1 MVAENL
7 PTGTAVGLLST
18 ADPDAANIFTYALV
32 GGVGSTDNASFAI
45 QGNQLVTATSFNFE
59 TQNTYSARVR
69 STDQGGL
76 STDKVFTITVTDA
89 NEAATTV
96 GLQNVTATVPE
107 STSTATRIKLADIAV
122 TDDALGTNALSL
134 LGTDAASFE
143 IDGASLYLKIGATLN
158 YEAKSS
164 YQVIVRAEDVSV
176 AEATPVSTTYSL
188 AITDV
193 VEPPAAPQI
202 ALPATIAVT
211 EDTTGPLAFSG
222 TPITDADS
230 PLTKT
235 ITARFAIADGAITA
249 SAVTG
254 ITIGGTATVRTL
266 TGTIAAINAYL
277 TASPARIAYTPAANN
292 TASRTLTVTAS
303 EAYGTTVL
311 TSSKAAMIA
320 IAPVNDAPT
329 TTVPASFT
337 VTEDV
342 RGNLV
347 WPSASTPFTDV
358 DSPSLTVTLSVVDGV
373 ITAAAGTGVT
383 LGGTPTA
390 LAFSGTATALN
401 AYFKTLGKISYT
413 AALNNT
419 ASRALTTTVSDGLL
433 SSSKTSTIAITAV
446 NDAPKILAA
455 AALSGAL
462 VGTPLEITY
471 ETLRSATGAADV
483 ESATP
488 GLAIQAVTVG
498 TVQKWN
504 GTKWVT
510 VSTASSSP
518 LAQRL
523 LLPGQKI
530 RWIPPI
536 GVTGTRAAFQVKAWD
551 GVAFSAATAQVSVT
565 LASSPSV

>member
-1 MVAENL
+1 
-7 PTGTAVGLLST
+7 
-18 ADPDAANIFTYALV
+18 
-32 GGVGSTDNASFAI
+32 
-45 QGNQLVTATSFNFE
+45 
-59 TQNTYSARVR
+59 
-69 STDQGGL
+69 
-76 STDKVFTITVTDA
+76 
-89 NEAATTV
+89 
-96 GLQNVTATVPE
+96 
-107 STSTATRIKLADIAV
+107 
-122 TDDALGTNALSL
+122 
-134 LGTDAASFE
+134 
-143 IDGASLYLKIGATLN
+143 
-158 YEAKSS
+158 
-164 YQVIVRAEDVSV
+164 
-176 AEATPVSTTYSL
+176 
-188 AITDV
+188 
-193 VEPPAAPQI
+193 
-202 ALPATIAVT
+202 
-211 EDTTGPLAFSG
+211 
-222 TPITDADS
+222 
-230 PLTKT
+230 
-235 ITARFAIADGAITA
+235 
-249 SAVTG
+249 
-254 ITIGGTATVRTL
+254 
-266 TGTIAAINAYL
+266 
-277 TASPARIAYTPAANN
+277 
-292 TASRTLTVTAS
+292 
-303 EAYGTTVL
+303 
-311 TSSKAAMIA
+311 
-320 IAPVNDAPT
+320 
-329 TTVPASFT
+329 
-337 VTEDV
+337 
-342 RGNLV
+342 
-347 WPSASTPFTDV
+347 
-358 DSPSLTVTLSVVDGV
+358 V